1 MFRTFVF
8 EIVGPSVAYIYSPSY
23 MSVCA
28 TREGNERDDAASTA
42 LHIAQADT
50 HSGLRDIA
58 HQLCQEC
65 AKVQYDVDCN
75 VLVLMVVHK
84 SSVVY
89 PCFGFEQLRR
99 V

>member
-42 LHIAQADT
+42 LHIAHAE
-50 HSGLRDIA
+50 HI
-58 HQLCQEC
+58 
-65 AKVQYDVDCN
+65 
-75 VLVLMVVHK
+75 VV
-84 SSVVY
+84 
-89 PCFGFEQLRR
+89 
-99 V
+99 